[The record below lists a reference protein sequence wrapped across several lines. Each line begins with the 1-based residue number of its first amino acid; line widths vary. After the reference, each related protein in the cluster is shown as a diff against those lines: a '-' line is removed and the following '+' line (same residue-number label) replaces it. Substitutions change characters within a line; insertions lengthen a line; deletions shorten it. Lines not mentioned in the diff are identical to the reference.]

1 LPPAAYRASWR
12 RHFAARVRASS
23 LFAALMLRPWGPGTS
38 AAILGE
44 LPVMLTWGAWW
55 SGKSHGLPLAA
66 GRE

>member
-1 LPPAAYRASWR
+1 MRGR
-12 RHFAARVRASS
+12 RLLTSPVLWVGLF
-23 LFAALMLRPWGPGTS
+23 FAALMLRPWGPGTS